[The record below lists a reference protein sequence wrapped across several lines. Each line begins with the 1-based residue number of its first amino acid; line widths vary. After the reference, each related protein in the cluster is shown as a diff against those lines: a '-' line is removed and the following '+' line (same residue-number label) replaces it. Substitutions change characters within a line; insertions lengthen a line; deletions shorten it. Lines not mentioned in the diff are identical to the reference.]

1 MRERG
6 PIISVRS
13 GGTTGA
19 QHRADDERRRQ
30 WQVCSRTSNS
40 TSLTSGTAQ
49 DRRLIVRER
58 GPGP

>member
-1 MRERG
+1 M
-6 PIISVRS
+6 SVRS
-13 GGTTGA
+13 GDTTGA
-19 QHRADDERRRQ
+19 QRRADDERRRR